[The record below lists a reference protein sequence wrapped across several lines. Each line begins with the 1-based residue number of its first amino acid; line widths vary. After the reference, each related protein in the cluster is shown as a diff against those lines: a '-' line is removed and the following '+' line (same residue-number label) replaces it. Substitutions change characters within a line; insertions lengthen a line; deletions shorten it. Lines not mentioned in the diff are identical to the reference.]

1 MGMYLTAN
9 EISKALNITTEAIRH
24 YVREGLVTPHRN
36 KNNGYWEYSS
46 EDLLRLTDILFYR
59 SMSLTIPEIRAIM
72 VDELPL
78 EEIGG
83 VIERRKGALIAEIRE
98 RMDTLAELQRW
109 GELHSEEMRSLGT
122 FRIGAMPPSYRRCG
136 CYDSSRHIA
145 EYLRSSFDFERADWM
160 DLSLS
165 FFYDQNAAEP
175 RMERYLA
182 FVGTARLKPSN
193 IHGDLVVESAPH
205 CLITEAHYSDEP
217 MEMLRPMLD
226 YAAANGIRLSG
237 KFYGQENTNYF
248 SGGQRKAIY
257 CIYAEIKEK

>member
-1 MGMYLTAN
+1 MYLTAN
-9 EISKALNITTEAIRH
+9 EVSKALNITTEAIRH

-59 SMSLTIPEIRAIM
+59 SMSLTIPEIKAIM

-98 RMDTLAELQRW
+98 KMDTLAELQRW
-109 GELHSEEMRSLGT
+109 GELHSEELRSLGT
-122 FRIGAMPPSYRRCG
+122 FRIGAMPPSYRRRG

-145 EYLRSSFDFERADWM
+145 EYLRSSFDFERGNWM
-160 DLSLS
+160 DMSLS
-165 FFYDQNAAEP
+165 FSFDLNDP
-175 RMERYLA
+175 KPHMERYLA
-182 FVGTARLKPSN
+182 FRGSVRLKPSN
-193 IHGDLVVESAPH
+193 MRGDIIVEQEPL

-217 MEMLRPMLD
+217 MEMFRPMLD
-226 YAAANGIRLSG
+226 YAAAHGIRLSG

-248 SGGQRKAIY
+248 SGGQRRAIY
-257 CIYAEIKEK
+257 CIYAVIQEN